1 MTWADVGAVEAMTW
15 DSLLDSPRRV
25 TTFAILP
32 NGDLAEFEK
41 LVMLV
46 ELGDLTKLGEVAIL
60 VEVSNL
66 GELARLG
73 EVAIRGEVAKIG
85 ELE

>member
-1 MTWADVGAVEAMTW
+1 MTWADVGAVEDMAW

-25 TTFAILP
+25 TTLEILP
-32 NGDLAEFEK
+32 NGDLAELEE
-41 LVMLV
+41 LVLLV
-46 ELGDLTKLGEVAIL
+46 ELGDLTELGEVAIL
-60 VEVSNL
+60 VEVSN
-66 GELARLG
+66 LG

>member
-1 MTWADVGAVEAMTW
+1 MTWAAVGAVEAMAW

-32 NGDLAEFEK
+32 NGDLAEFEE

-46 ELGDLTKLGEVAIL
+46 ELGDLTKLGEVASL

-66 GELARLG
+66 GEIA
-73 EVAIRGEVAKIG
+73 VRGEVAKIG

>member
-1 MTWADVGAVEAMTW
+1 MTWTDVGAVEAMAW
-15 DSLLDSPRRV
+15 ASLLDSPRRV

-32 NGDLAEFEK
+32 NGALAELEE
-41 LVMLV
+41 LGMLV
-46 ELGDLTKLGEVAIL
+46 ELGDLTELGEVAIL

-66 GELARLG
+66 GE
-73 EVAIRGEVAKIG
+73 VAIRVEVAKIG